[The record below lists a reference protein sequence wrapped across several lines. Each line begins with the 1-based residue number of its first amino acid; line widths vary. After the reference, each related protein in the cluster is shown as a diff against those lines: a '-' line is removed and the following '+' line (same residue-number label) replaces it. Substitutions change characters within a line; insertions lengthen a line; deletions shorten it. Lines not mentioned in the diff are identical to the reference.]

1 MPISTFFGLE
11 TTLRGIL
18 AHQQAIDTTG
28 HNVTNANT
36 EGYSR
41 QSATLGATDPLL
53 YTAGVGNGN
62 VMAHIGSGVG
72 VESYQRMR
80 NQFLDLQ
87 YRAQAMQVGYQ
98 ETTAEQ
104 LDQIE
109 MGLAE
114 PGDNGIS
121 KQLNKFWSTWSDVA
135 NNPSDP
141 AARQALIDQAQ
152 NLAAA
157 FKSVDQQ
164 LTNVKS
170 QAAAKYAA
178 ITGPGGDVET
188 IATAITQLNGS
199 IKAFVAGGD
208 TPNDLLD
215 RRDMLIDRLSKLG
228 QVSVNSLGN
237 GSVDIFFGGTSTAVV
252 ADTTVNWPQALNSTT
267 PPAGGQLGA
276 LLKITDTAPPAAAAG
291 TIDQYRTQ
299 LNVVA
304 KKLADDVNSFHN
316 PGGTGTN
323 FFTYGAAG
331 TEAGTLT
338 VNVGV
343 AGSRTSASGAAG
355 ANDIALQITNLRG
368 GTADKLYTAFV
379 TKVGGDL
386 KNSQTGEQNA
396 NVLLNSIEDR
406 RQSTSGVS
414 LDEEMTNLIR
424 FQRGYQASA
433 RAMSTID
440 QMLDTLINRTGAV
453 GL

>member
-41 QSATLGATDPLL
+41 QTATLGATDPLMI
-53 YTAGVGNGN
+53 TAGVGNGN

-72 VESYQRMR
+72 VEGYQRIR

-114 PGDNGIS
+114 PGDNGIA

-135 NNPSDP
+135 NNPNDP

-170 QAAAKYAA
+170 QATAQYAA

-188 IATAITQLNGS
+188 IATAITQLNSS

-215 RRDMLIDRLSKLG
+215 RRDVLIDRLSKLG
-228 QVSVNSLGN
+228 QVSVNDLGN
-237 GSVDIFFGGTSTAVV
+237 GSVDIFFGGTGTALV
-252 ADTTVNWPQALNSTT
+252 ADTTMNWPQTLDSTS

-276 LLKITDTAPPAAAAG
+276 LLKITDSSPPAATPG
-291 TIDQYRTQ
+291 IIDQYRTQ
-299 LNVVA
+299 LNAVA
-304 KKLADDVNSFHN
+304 KQLADSVNTFHN
-316 PGGTGTN
+316 PGGTGTD

-331 TEAGTLT
+331 TEASTLA

-343 AGSRTSASGAAG
+343 AGVRTSTSGAAG
-355 ANDIALQITNLRG
+355 DNDIARQITNLRG

-379 TKVGGDL
+379 TKIGGDL
-386 KNSQTGEQNA
+386 KSAQTGESNA
-396 NVLLNSIEDR
+396 NVLLDSIQDR
-406 RQSTSGVS
+406 RQSVSGVS
-414 LDEEMTNLIR
+414 LDEEMTNLVR

-440 QMLDTLINRTGAV
+440 QMLDTLINRTGTV

>member
-28 HNVTNANT
+28 HNITNANT
-36 EGYSR
+36 DGYSR
-41 QSATLGATDPLL
+41 QTANLGATDPMLVA
-53 YTAGVGNGN
+53 AGVGNGN
-62 VMAHIGSGVG
+62 VMAHLGTGVG
-72 VESYQRMR
+72 VQSYDRIR
-80 NQFLDLQ
+80 DQFLDLQ

-98 ETTAEQ
+98 ETTSEQ
-104 LDQIE
+104 LDQVE

-114 PGDNGIS
+114 PGDNGLS
-121 KQLNKFWSTWSDVA
+121 AQLNKFWSTWADVA
-135 NNPSDP
+135 NTPSDP

-152 NLAAA
+152 NLTST
-157 FKSVDQQ
+157 FKSIDTQ
-164 LTNVKS
+164 LSNVKS
-170 QAAAKYAA
+170 QATAQYAA
-178 ITGPGGDVET
+178 ITGAGGDVET
-188 IATAITQLNGS
+188 IATQISQLNAS

-208 TPNDLLD
+208 KPNDLLD
-215 RRDMLIDRLSKLG
+215 RRDVLLDQLSKLA
-228 QVSVNSLGN
+228 QVSVTDRGD
-237 GSVDIFFGGTSTAVV
+237 GSIDVGFGGTGTPLVS
-252 ADTTVNWPQALNSTT
+252 DTTVNWPQGLSSAT
-267 PPAGGQLGA
+267 AGGKLGA
-276 LLKITDTAPPAAAAG
+276 LLKVTDSSPPAATPG
-291 TIDQYRTQ
+291 TIDSYRTQ
-299 LNVVA
+299 LNAVA
-304 KKLADDVNSFHN
+304 KQLADDVNALHN

-331 TEAGTLT
+331 TEAGTLA

-343 AGSRTSASGAAG
+343 AGVRTSAGGAAG

-386 KNSQTGEQNA
+386 KNAQTGDTNS
-396 NVLLNSIEDR
+396 NVLLSSIQDR
-406 RQSTSGVS
+406 RQSVSGVS
-414 LDEEMTNLIR
+414 LDEEMTNLVR

-440 QMLDTLINRTGAV
+440 QMLDTLINRTGTV